1 MMISREKKQP
11 GVEIGTA
18 RVILA
23 VVSIQLI
30 LMSYMMVW
38 IISPVK
44 QQVEKQA
51 ERVQELVVKVER
63 YSDAQANLFALFNSR
78 LLTIENA
85 LGVSYI
91 PYDKN
96 YKWSGEVEK

>member
-1 MMISREKKQP
+1 MTFKEKKSA
-11 GVEIGTA
+11 GVEVGAA
-18 RVILA
+18 RIILA
-23 VVSIQLI
+23 VVSIQLM
-30 LMSYMMVW
+30 LMSYMMFF
-38 IISPVK
+38 IISPLSGK
-44 QQVEKQA
+44 VENQT
-51 ERVQELVVKVER
+51 ERMLDLVVKVER

-78 LLTIENA
+78 LLTIENT